1 MRQMID
7 PNSISKVLADAIVKK
22 PTDYDNLGETQQIIQ
37 GNPRTDKESRI
48 IFEVNKNFSYGA
60 YLAVL
65 ADKNASNPLIIVGR
79 TKTNK
84 LGVGNYSYGEVLE
97 INPTGFKRY
106 DDGYSWNIEL
116 PARNNSYAHYLL
128 SNHNVKTL
136 FGQSIYS
143 ADGTGNIDL
152 YAHDITITKGTGKA
166 FLTVYS
172 SKNTNIDSLDDL
184 KTIAGATF
192 TKSCTGYIN
201 GKVIVAITETNFILS
216 DGTTEVLTGAT
227 FVDTPAAI

>member
-22 PTDYDNLGETQQIIQ
+22 PTEQDEHGDKKQIIQ
-37 GNPRTDKESRI
+37 GNPNSDTENRI
-48 IFEVNKNFSYGA
+48 VFQTNINLFDGTC
-60 YLAVL
+60 LGVL
-65 ADKNASNPLIIVGR
+65 SAKNASYPRIVVG
-79 TKTNK
+79 KTDTNR
-84 LGVGNYSYGEVLE
+84 LGVGNYKNGDVLE
-97 INPTGFKRY
+97 IMPSGFRRY
-106 DDGYSWNIEL
+106 NDRYSWTIDL
-116 PARNNSYAHYLL
+116 PARNNNAYHHLL
-128 SNHNVKTL
+128 SDHNVKTL
-136 FGQSIYS
+136 FGQEIYYD
-143 ADGTGNIDL
+143 DGTGNIDL

-201 GKVIVAITETNFILS
+201 SKVIVAITETSFILA
-216 DGTTEVLTGAT
+216 DGTTEALTGAT
-227 FVDTPAAI
+227 FVDTPTTI

>member
-1 MRQMID
+1 MKQMID

-22 PTDYDNLGETQQIIQ
+22 PTEQDENGYKRQIIQ
-37 GNPRTDKESRI
+37 GNPTPDKDSRMV
-48 IFEVNKNFSYGA
+48 FQTHRSFSYGSC
-60 YLAVL
+60 LGVL
-65 ADKNASNPLIIVGR
+65 ADKNASYPRIVVGN
-79 TKTNK
+79 TNTNE
-84 LGVGNYSYGEVLE
+84 LGVGSYSYGNVLE
-97 INPTGFKRY
+97 IMPSGFKKY
-106 DDGYSWNIEL
+106 DDGYSWDISL
-116 PARNNSYAHYLL
+116 PARNNNYAHYLL
-128 SNHNVKTL
+128 SNHNVKTI
-136 FGQSIYS
+136 FGTSIYS
-143 ADGTGNIDL
+143 ADGAGNIDL

-201 GKVIVAITETNFILS
+201 SKVIVAITETSFLLA
-216 DGTTEVLTGAT
+216 DGTTEALTGAT

>member
-22 PTDYDNLGETQQIIQ
+22 PTDYDELGYSRQIIQ
-37 GNPRTDKESRI
+37 GRPSNDKENRI
-48 IFEVNKNFSYGA
+48 VFQTNKNANYGA
-60 YLAVL
+60 CLGVL
-65 ADKNASNPLIIVGR
+65 SDKNGTYPMLVIGR
-79 TKTNK
+79 TSKNN
-84 LGVGNYSYGEVLE
+84 LGAGSYSGGEVLE
-97 INPTGFKRY
+97 LKPTRFTKY
-106 DDGYSWNIEL
+106 NQNISFDMVL
-116 PARNNSYAHYLL
+116 PDRNNSSTHHLL
-128 SNHNVKTL
+128 SDKTVKTL
-136 FGQSIYS
+136 FGNQSIYS

-201 GKVIVAITETNFILS
+201 GKVIVAITETSLLS
-216 DGTTEVLTGAT
+216 ADGTTEALTLSL
-227 FVDTPAAI
+227 IHI